1 MTARDA
7 TRVHPSSLMI
17 NRCVRCAALLAPLTA
32 SCPSCQ
38 GSELRSVPSTG
49 AGSIVSWKVA
59 DHRPDEPCGDS
70 APSAVGIVELD
81 DGPRIYTWID
91 GEVPVETDRDVRV
104 EFLPTAEDGRFPVFA
119 RPRDRLAVADRRA
132 GNTSAPPVL
141 SQMH

>member
-1 MTARDA
+1 MAAEGRGMSAQGTAPA
-7 TRVHPSSLMI
+7 HPSSLMI

-38 GSELRSVPSTG
+38 GSELRSVPSSG

-59 DHRPDEPCGDS
+59 DHRPDEARGDS

-91 GEVPVETDRDVRV
+91 GEVPAGADRDVRV
-104 EFLPTAEDGRFPVFA
+104 EFQPTAEDGRFPVFA
-119 RPRDRLAVADRRA
+119 VRQA
-132 GNTSAPPVL
+132 S
-141 SQMH
+141 